1 MLSIYNFL
9 KVKLCYR
16 TYWKH
21 WLAFLAIC
29 FLVFACIDGEEIIS
43 EPNYSIEGKW
53 LIEGTVP
60 EGNTMYLYEDG
71 VRYTYYCI
79 EGDCNALYN
88 SYEANDG
95 NHLPTTNPY
104 TFEDNIL
111 TVNLHFGNEL
121 ITPVT
126 FECDGGEAYFEM
138 PEYSLYRLN
147 SNCQ

>member
-1 MLSIYNFL
+1 MKKLLLLSALFI
-9 KVKLCYR
+9 
-16 TYWKH
+16 
-21 WLAFLAIC
+21 
-29 FLVFACIDGEEIIS
+29 FACSSDDSS
-43 EPNYSIEGKW
+43 EDTPLPTYTIEGKW

-60 EGNTMYLYEDG
+60 AGNTMYLYEEG
-71 VRYTYYCI
+71 VRYTYYCV
-79 EGDCNALYN
+79 EGDCNTLYN

-111 TVNLHFGNEL
+111 TVDLHFGNEL

>member
-1 MLSIYNFL
+1 MKKLLLLSALLI
-9 KVKLCYR
+9 
-16 TYWKH
+16 
-21 WLAFLAIC
+21 
-29 FLVFACIDGEEIIS
+29 FACSSDDDS
-43 EPNYSIEGKW
+43 EDNPLPAYTIEGKW

-60 EGNTMYLYEDG
+60 AGNTMYLYEDG
-71 VRYTYYCI
+71 VRYTYYCV

-111 TVNLHFGNEL
+111 TVDLHFGNEL